1 MIDFGICSI
10 KILITWYFFFKD
22 CQTLL
27 NRISERLTGLA
38 MIHSENSNADN
49 QLNLANLHNRYDNP
63 ELSFSQE
70 SRHTFEDDLAEVE
83 SMIEYFKKRRNKQGV
98 CKEWF
103 KRNNLFQSTCITFKR
118 ENILYPHSFCVSSMM
133 SFILMHE
140 SGYIIY

>member
-1 MIDFGICSI
+1 MI
-10 KILITWYFFFKD
+10 LFFKD

-63 ELSFSQE
+63 DLSFSQE

-83 SMIEYFKKRRNKQGV
+83 SMIEYFKKRRNKPGV
-98 CKEWF
+98 CKE
-103 KRNNLFQSTCITFKR
+103 
-118 ENILYPHSFCVSSMM
+118 
-133 SFILMHE
+133 
-140 SGYIIY
+140 